1 MRNPDLDLAAVG
13 PIPPGQASL
22 GQAPLGQDQVG
33 QVAPDHVTPLDDA
46 ARFSAIARRDR
57 GADGLFVYAVRST
70 GVYCRPSCAARP
82 ARPENVSFHPTC
94 AAAEEA
100 GFRPCRR
107 CRPNEPSLEERQAA
121 AVARACRR
129 IEAAETPP
137 ALAALA
143 EEAGL
148 SPYHF
153 HRVFKQVT
161 GVTPRAYGAARRA
174 ERVAAGLRRADTVTE
189 AIYEA
194 GYGAASRFYAGATA
208 RLGMTPAAYR
218 RGGEGAAIR
227 FAVGACSLGHVLVA
241 ATDKG
246 VCAILLGDDPEVL
259 VRDLQDR
266 FPKAALTGGDAGFEA
281 LVAQVVGLVEAPG
294 GPSSLPLDIGGTAFQ
309 QRVWQALLA
318 IPPGRT
324 ATYAE
329 VAQAIGAPAAARAVA
344 LACGANPLAVAIP
357 CHRVVRQDGGLSG
370 YRWGVARKRALL
382 DRERE
387 PAERP

>member
-1 MRNPDLDLAAVG
+1 MRNPDPAAA
-13 PIPPGQASL
+13 PP
-22 GQAPLGQDQVG
+22 
-33 QVAPDHVTPLDDA
+33 PLDDA
-46 ARFSAIARRDR
+46 ARFAAVARRDR
-57 GADGLFVYAVRST
+57 AADGLFVYAVRTT

-94 AAAEEA
+94 AAAEAA

-107 CRPNEPSLEERQAA
+107 CRPNEASLAERQAE

-137 ALAALA
+137 ALADLA
-143 EEAGL
+143 AAAGL
-148 SPYHF
+148 STYHF

-174 ERVAAGLRRADTVTE
+174 ARAADGLRQEDKTVTD

-194 GYGAASRFYAGATA
+194 GYGAASRFYDAAPE
-208 RLGMTPAAYR
+208 RLGMTPTAYR

-241 ATDKG
+241 ATERG
-246 VCAILLGDDPEVL
+246 VCAILLGDEPDAL
-259 VRDLQDR
+259 LRDLQDR
-266 FPKAALTGGDAGFEA
+266 FPKAALTGGDAEFEA
-281 LVAQVVGLVEAPG
+281 TVALAIGLVEAPG
-294 GPSSLPLDIGGTAFQ
+294 AAPALPLDIGGTAFQ
-309 QRVWQALLA
+309 QRVWQALRA

-329 VAQAIGAPAAARAVA
+329 IARAIGMPKAARAVA
-344 LACGANPLAVAIP
+344 LACGANPIAVAVP

-382 DRERE
+382 DRERDAGDG
-387 PAERP
+387 PRDRT